1 MKIRRW
7 SGRTRTYIEMEI
19 EWSYKGYEDPGVCSG
34 PPERCYPP
42 EGEDERTI
50 EDVKINGVSLPRQV
64 RTVLD
69 EILQPLIEGEE
80 LPDET

>member
-1 MKIRRW
+1 MIRRW
-7 SGRTRTYIEMEI
+7 SGRTETYIEI
-19 EWSYKGYEDPGVCSG
+19 EVGWSYKGYEDPGVCSG

-50 EDVKINGVSLPRQV
+50 EHVKIGKVELPGEV
-64 RTVLD
+64 VAALA
-69 EILQPLIEGEE
+69 EFLQPLIEAED